1 MTEKKVIA
9 AEIIVET
16 GNSAKTVGDLK
27 KEIQGVTDTASNAG
41 SKGSQGIGKLTDSFS
56 SLSPAAKKA
65 TEGAGMLTNALNV
78 LKAHPI
84 IAVFAGLVGIVV
96 ALFQRFKNMEAV
108 SDSLGKAWGTL
119 SGIFDKF
126 VNGILTPLIDGFT
139 KLVELFTNGLV
150 SILDTLGISSK
161 KTAERFGEITEALDD
176 LQDAEKDAALAMA
189 ESNSKLQEAREIAGD
204 ANVPI
209 KERIA
214 ALKEAGRI
222 EKEELDKVV
231 KMNQLKAQLTMESIA
246 MELGARQGLIDMI
259 KSGSLEQLK
268 AARAELASLKNVDK
282 EKLYAIDQMIIAA
295 EDAGAKSA
303 KVGKKTQ
310 SAITSLEKEEEG
322 KREAIRKEAA
332 DKRKAAKEKE
342 LAEEKKYQQLKSEFT
357 NKQRLAD
364 LKNEFDRDA
373 EKVRQDFKKKEEEI
387 NLLKISNAKKKELID
402 LHNKE
407 LIAQLNEINAKRLEK
422 INEHNA
428 KVAEDLAKRQAKEL
442 EDAAKKAE
450 KEQQAENLRIEKDKK
465 RRFAQ
470 AELAKELADQGL
482 TPEQL
487 ELQTLQETYEKKY
500 ALAKGNEELLR
511 KLKKQYNE
519 DKEKLDELHNQ
530 KQLQSLGD
538 SLGKVSEI
546 VGKQTATGK
555 VMAVAE
561 ATINTLVAGTNALK
575 AIKTAKSPIE
585 AIAGIATMAAVIAAG
600 FKTVK
605 AITAVQVPGGGGAG
619 GSAPSISAPVL
630 PQAATTTLN
639 QGQIN
644 QIGNTAARAF
654 VLETDVSGNQE
665 RIKRLNR
672 AARIN

>member
-1 MTEKKVIA
+1 
-9 AEIIVET
+9 
-16 GNSAKTVGDLK
+16 
-27 KEIQGVTDTASNAG
+27 
-41 SKGSQGIGKLTDSFS
+41 
-56 SLSPAAKKA
+56 
-65 TEGAGMLTNALNV
+65 
-78 LKAHPI
+78 
-84 IAVFAGLVGIVV
+84 
-96 ALFQRFKNMEAV
+96 
-108 SDSLGKAWGTL
+108 
-119 SGIFDKF
+119 
-126 VNGILTPLIDGFT
+126 
-139 KLVELFTNGLV
+139 
-150 SILDTLGISSK
+150 
-161 KTAERFGEITEALDD
+161 
-176 LQDAEKDAALAMA
+176 
-189 ESNSKLQEAREIAGD
+189 
-204 ANVPI
+204 
-209 KERIA
+209 
-214 ALKEAGRI
+214 
-222 EKEELDKVV
+222 
-231 KMNQLKAQLTMESIA
+231 MNQLKAQLTMESIA

-322 KREAIRKEAA
+322 KRAAERKEAS

-422 INEHNA
+422 IKEHNA
-428 KVAEDLAKRQAKEL
+428 KVTEDLAKRQAKEL

-500 ALAKGNEELLR
+500 ALAKGNEELLL

-519 DKEKLDELHNQ
+519 DKKKLDELHNQ

-619 GSAPSISAPVL
+619 VSAPSISAPVL